1 MLLGKSLS
9 NYIVNVVVILTL
21 LVLIFNIEPLEAA
34 RDLHVIKNKLM
45 KVLVS
50 QERAPTPPSTPDPC
64 SSYLE
69 VVMEI
74 AIIEENGAL

>member
-45 KVLVS
+45 KVL
-50 QERAPTPPSTPDPC
+50 
-64 SSYLE
+64 
-69 VVMEI
+69 I
-74 AIIEENGAL
+74 